1 VLVPGAG
8 LGRLVFE
15 LAQRGYVVEGNEISY
30 HALLAGSWVLNHS
43 TRVGEC
49 ELFPWVGGF
58 SNHVRRTDQ
67 LRGVRVPDV
76 CPGVALGEREGR
88 AGLGGGDGGNGEMEG
103 EGGGE
108 GEGRGRGRGEMS
120 MTASDFLL
128 LYGDAAHAVCYDAVV
143 TVFFVD
149 TAPNLLRYVETIW
162 NCLVPGG
169 VWVNVGPLLWHWE
182 EGGGPGGG
190 SGVKGGREGEGDGD
204 GWDGEGE
211 GDEDVDGSGDGNV
224 GKGRPKSG
232 RKAQQGIA
240 EPGSVELTDEEVRA
254 VVERMGFRVEKHEVR
269 EAEAGYI
276 QDPESMLLNLYRLS
290 HWVARKVS

>member
-1 VLVPGAG
+1 MLVPGAG

-43 TRVGEC
+43 TRAGQC

-76 CPGVALGEREGR
+76 CPAVVLKEETKGEREGE
-88 AGLGGGDGGNGEMEG
+88 GEVDGEG
-103 EGGGE
+103 EGDGEMDGEDRGE
-108 GEGRGRGRGEMS
+108 GEGRWGGGERGEMC

-128 LYGDAAHAVCYDAVV
+128 LYGDAAHAACYDAVA

-190 SGVKGGREGEGDGD
+190 SGVKGGREGEG
-204 GWDGEGE
+204 E
-211 GDEDVDGSGDGNV
+211 GDENVDGSGDGNV